1 MSEDEL
7 EVLRADFRNGRLEI
21 RIEEASF
28 DVHEYNQVCWIEK
41 KYWQGGWI

>member
-7 EVLRADFRNGRLEI
+7 EVLREDFRNGRLEI

-28 DVHEYNQVCWIEK
+28 DVHEYNQV
-41 KYWQGGWI
+41 GWAESK